1 MTKITLETTV
11 NINFTAWVEQAKRF
25 AKITDKVKSNNLAL
39 DELTS
44 GKASIEILYKSPLN
58 NGFDGEIT
66 YLQHYKRTI
75 KEQQYDDN
83 FTPIGEPV
91 EKQIDATHK
100 VIEYSQFIDKAT
112 IEYLI
117 DQALLL
123 IPDTVTGY
131 FAREQKA
138 IEMICLRNAQDFFTF
153 NLASD
158 QMVVK

>member
-11 NINFTAWVEQAKRF
+11 NIDFTKWVDQAKRF

-44 GKASIEILYKSPLN
+44 GKASIEIVYKEPLN
-58 NGFDGEIT
+58 NGFNGEIT
-66 YLQHYKRTI
+66 YFQHYTKEI
-75 KEQQYDDN
+75 QEQQYDDLFN
-83 FTPIGEPV
+83 PIGEPITKTV
-91 EKQIDATHK
+91 DAKHK

-117 DQALLL
+117 DQTLLL
-123 IPDTVTGY
+123 IPESVTGY

-138 IEMICLRNAQDFFTF
+138 IEIICLKNAQDFYTF
-153 NLASD
+153 NLAND
-158 QMVVK
+158 EIVVA

>member
-1 MTKITLETTV
+1 MTKITLQTTV
-11 NINFTAWVEQAKRF
+11 DIDFTAWVEQAKRF

-39 DELTS
+39 DEASS
-44 GKASIEILYKSPLN
+44 GKASIEIVYKTPLSS
-58 NGFDGEIT
+58 GFNGEIT
-66 YLQHYKRTI
+66 YLQHYKKTI
-75 KEQQYDDN
+75 QHQEYDNN
-83 FTPIGEPV
+83 FQPIGEPV

-100 VIEYSQFIDKAT
+100 VIEYAQFIDKAT

-138 IEMICLRNAQDFFTF
+138 IEMICLKNAQDFFTF

-158 QMVVK
+158 QMIIK